1 MNGTSVRELGEEGG
15 DGGSQIRAR
24 IGTCFRCGSGRGRA
38 RGCGDGL
45 MPCLGR
51 AEDVQESLYA
61 TCVLEG
67 EGEGV
72 DRSRW
77 RGARTSMLGSG
88 ISCALSQKGMGWES

>member
-1 MNGTSVRELGEEGG
+1 MNGTSIRELGEEGR
-15 DGGSQIRAR
+15 DGGTQTLRAR
-24 IGTCFRCGSGRGRA
+24 IGTCFRCGGG

-77 RGARTSMLGSG
+77 RGALTSMLGSG
-88 ISCALSQKGMGWES
+88 MSCALSQKGMGWES